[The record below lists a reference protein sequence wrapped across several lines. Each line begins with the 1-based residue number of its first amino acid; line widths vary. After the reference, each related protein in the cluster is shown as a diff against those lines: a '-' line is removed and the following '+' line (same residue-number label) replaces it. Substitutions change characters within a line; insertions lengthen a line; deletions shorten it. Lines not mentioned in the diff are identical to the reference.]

1 MVTLLDRKQ
10 SLVAPLAPRRANRP
24 LRVAL
29 FSGNYDCVRDG
40 ANQALNR
47 LVDHLQTKQ
56 GATVRVYSPRARVPA
71 FAAVGD
77 IRGVRSL
84 GLPGR
89 SEYRLALGLTR
100 AARTDLD
107 DFAPDIIH
115 LSAPDWLGW
124 QALAYARG
132 KGIPSV
138 ASLHTR
144 FETYADYYGL
154 SFLRKPIE
162 RYLDRFYGRCDRILA
177 PTQPIAKELAVA
189 YGEKVAIW
197 GRGVD
202 RSRFH
207 PDLRSDEVRAK
218 YGYAPDDIVVLFF
231 GRLVLE
237 KGLDVFAETIALLR
251 DRNLT
256 LRPLIVG
263 EGPARG
269 WLAQRLPNATFAGH
283 LEGEALGR
291 AIASAD
297 ILVNPSVTEAFGN
310 VNLEAMASGVPV
322 VSANVPSAAA
332 LVDHDGTG
340 LLVEPKDASA
350 YADAV
355 EQLIGQPH
363 RRRWMSVMAST
374 AADRYDWDDVL
385 SHVHK
390 AYVHCL
396 QQASA
401 FNSREGMTSCAG

>member
-256 LRPLIVG
+256 LRPDGALAAMSNRLG
-263 EGPARG
+263 GTRRRDGRG
-269 WLAQRLPNATFAGH
+269 SLHRCRLHPGLRQLSPH
-283 LEGEALGR
+283 HESLGR
-291 AIASAD
+291 GTD
-297 ILVNPSVTEAFGN
+297 IVEGVAGDEIQFGSSGGFQRRSVLGKHD
-310 VNLEAMASGVPV
+310 SGVGH
-322 VSANVPSAAA
+322 SIM
-332 LVDHDGTG
+332 
-340 LLVEPKDASA
+340 K
-350 YADAV
+350 
-355 EQLIGQPH
+355 
-363 RRRWMSVMAST
+363 
-374 AADRYDWDDVL
+374 L
-385 SHVHK
+385 SP
-390 AYVHCL
+390 
-396 QQASA
+396 
-401 FNSREGMTSCAG
+401 